1 MKFIRNAALLATLV
15 LAACGGGGGNEDGG
29 NGDGGPAPAPL
40 SSCQASFSTEKLA
53 EGQGCTPI
61 AGTLCPVDAN
71 ANLLQSQP
79 IACDGVDVQQFDVDA
94 SGLSSNYYALTGGE
108 QDYDAV
114 YLALHYLLVDKG
126 AFANIVRL
134 PELAK
139 GRKVLVIAPQAPK
152 FLGASRWPTGIA
164 LDNSQVAP
172 TIEWLKAVVADARS
186 RYHVKDSV
194 PLYVAG
200 LSNGSIIGYL
210 YACTDP
216 NVHAILAV
224 ASDANTSSFTDACT
238 VSHPLG
244 SVIVHGTGDLTTPY
258 NGFPLNLSLA
268 IPAIHQTFNT
278 LDGCSGADSSLQVPT
293 SQDPLNVTIDYTA
306 PDGCS
311 SGNRNFLVTVAN
323 GGHNWPGLSRGLIT
337 TQVLYGN
344 QTANFDATLQGYDL
358 LRLAAG
364 D

>member
-1 MKFIRNAALLATLV
+1 MKFARHCTSLLAILM
-15 LAACGGGGGNEDGG
+15 LSACGGG
-29 NGDGGPAPAPL
+29 NGDGGNGDDGSAPLPL
-40 SSCQASFSTEKLA
+40 SSCQASFSPEKLA
-53 EGQGCTPI
+53 EGQDCTPI

-79 IACDGVDVQQFDVDA
+79 IACDGVDVQQYDLDA
-94 SGLSSNYYALTGGE
+94 NGLSSNYYALTGGE

-114 YLALHYLLVDKG
+114 YLALHYLLIDKG

-152 FLGASRWPTGIA
+152 VLGASRWPTGSA
-164 LDNSQVAP
+164 LDKAQVGP

-200 LSNGSIIGYL
+200 LSNGSAIGYL

-216 NVHAILAV
+216 NVRAVLGV
-224 ASDANTSSFTDACT
+224 ASLADKGSFAATCTSA
-238 VSHPLG
+238 HPLG
-244 SVIVHGTGDLTTPY
+244 SVIVHGSADLTTPY
-258 NGFPLNLSLA
+258 NGLLGLTLP
-268 IPAIHQTFNT
+268 IPEIHQAFNAI
-278 LDGCSGADSSLQVPT
+278 DGCSAADNTVLMPMSFDSSQV
-293 SQDPLNVTIDYTA
+293 SIGDTA
-306 PDGCS
+306 DGSCS
-311 SGNRNFLVTVAN
+311 SGVRNFLVTIDS
-323 GGHNWPGLSRGLIT
+323 GGHNWPGTSRGLIT
-337 TQVLYGN
+337 TEVLFGN